1 MDRPDASTPERR
13 PEAPDEKSAG
23 ASRWTQRAYN
33 LVVLTVAVTLLNVWI
48 ASVLPLWS
56 GQIQRDKEAELI
68 FRGLQYAEAI
78 RLFQLRNN
86 RLPTKLEELIEVE
99 PRSIRQL
106 YENPMREDGRW
117 GLIPMG
123 VNVGGPGQPVQQAG
137 APNAQGQNLNQ
148 GGNGLDEDPF
158 AAEGDDEDG
167 AKPGV
172 ILSADPDDTF
182 APPSTVPIRGVYH
195 PEGKDSIR
203 TFMNKS
209 NLREW
214 QFTADIYATMKQ
226 GSPANPALVTPFLA
240 AEIGRPWPPGVVPQI
255 PQPSAQPQQQQRAQ
269 GGNLAGQ
276 APDGSGHMQP
286 RGANQ
291 QGQQGAGQQGAGQP
305 GATGGGAAAGGA
317 TGAPRP

>member
-1 MDRPDASTPERR
+1 MSAVDRPDAPPPAR
-13 PEAPDEKSAG
+13 PEEPTRRSG
-23 ASRWTQRAYN
+23 WGQRAYN
-33 LVVLTVAVTLLNVWI
+33 LVVLTVAVTLLNIWI
-48 ASVLPLWS
+48 ASILPLWS

-123 VNVGGPGQPVQQAG
+123 VNVGAAGQAGQPGQPNVG
-137 APNAQGQNLNQ
+137 GL
-148 GGNGLDEDPF
+148 GEEGRSGNGLDADPF
-158 AAEGDDEDG
+158 ASGEDDEDG

-172 ILSADPDDTF
+172 ILSADPDDSF

-195 PEGKDSIR
+195 PESKDSIR
-203 TFMNKS
+203 LFMNKS

-214 QFTADIYATMKQ
+214 QFTADIFATMKQ

-240 AEIGRPWPPGVVPQI
+240 SEIGRPWPPGVVPQI

-269 GGNLAGQ
+269 GTNLGAQ

-286 RGANQ
+286 RPGGPGLQGGAP
-291 QGQQGAGQQGAGQP
+291 QGGAPQGGVAA
-305 GATGGGAAAGGA
+305 GGGAAGSG
-317 TGAPRP
+317 